1 MLGRSVAGPQRD
13 AELRFVPSVV
23 ITWAS
28 WQDEHPN
35 TKFLDTGSLGRPYNF
50 YDQYYADPDMVG
62 AYGENNPD
70 RRFHAKDIVL
80 GTAVGEHARAY
91 SSRDLFGDAVINDT
105 LGKTA
110 IVVAREEM
118 SGVTAVFDRSAA
130 GRTLTF
136 KQADEPLRMI
146 DEQTNSIWNKT
157 NGRGH
162 RRTTS
167 GQATF
172 DDTQLPPLLVRMVGL
187 LPKHDDIPRVGSFQE
202 FYRCGENRPDPTAA
216 PARLSTRRGSTRFR
230 TGPCG

>member
-13 AELRFVPSVV
+13 AELMFVPSVV
-23 ITWAS
+23 ITWAA

-62 AYGENNPD
+62 SYGENNPD

-80 GTAVGEHARAY
+80 GTAVGENARAY

-105 LGKTA
+105 LGKTS

-136 KQADEPLRMI
+136 KQADDPLQMI

-157 NGRGH
+157 NGRAIEGPLQGKQLSMIPSFH
-162 RRTTS
+162 LFWFAWSDFYPDTT
-167 GQATF
+167 TY
-172 DDTQLPPLLVRMVGL
+172 
-187 LPKHDDIPRVGSFQE
+187 QE
-202 FYRCGENRPDPTAA
+202 
-216 PARLSTRRGSTRFR
+216 
-230 TGPCG
+230 